1 MFIVFFVSIPIFV
14 MLSLKIEGY
23 SIAELKTWLFLF
35 LEEIFSGYALN
46 LNEVLGPIKTLYI
59 YFYTLFHC
67 LF

>member
-46 LNEVLGPIKTLYI
+46 LNEVLGPIKNSLYL
-59 YFYTLFHC
+59 FYTLFHC
-67 LF
+67 LL